1 MRDNKRPAA
10 FRGGPLHIR
19 TGNGDNRRL
28 EDIGMRRIMIWLG
41 WILLALVVLAIS
53 GLLLADHL
61 TPRATGTPSSALPL
75 QPAQTA
81 IDRELAPWLA
91 EHPGQTG
98 ATLLPNGLDAFAVR
112 ATSARLAGRSLD
124 LQYYMWHDDL
134 VGRLLARE
142 IHAAAERGVRVRL
155 LLDDINTKGL
165 DPALLALDAHP
176 NIEVRLYNPFRNRH
190 GLWRLLEMVQ
200 RFFSINHRM
209 HNKAWIV
216 DGRLAV
222 VGGRNI
228 GNEYFD
234 ASERVNF
241 RDLDMLLLGPAVGD
255 ASDVFDR
262 FWNSDAVV
270 PIHALNPQSPA
281 RLQALVQRIT
291 HEPEAAGAQV
301 YMQRLAAS
309 PSVQRLVNHELVL
322 HWSPNITVAS
332 DPPQK
337 RRGDDRQAWLQP
349 RLIAHLDEAR
359 AQVELISPYFVPGD
373 NGTRRLLELRH
384 DGLGVG
390 VVTNSLAAND
400 VPAVHSGYERYRPR
414 LLDGGVE
421 LFELRRNGPKVATS
435 LFGSSG
441 ASLHTKAF
449 VIDNRRGFVGSF
461 NLDPRSANLNTE
473 MGVLFDDPALGH
485 DLHQEYLRLASPT
498 LSYRV
503 QRGKNGKMQWLD
515 GATQPPQVLDHEPEA
530 GWWLRSITRVMSWLP
545 IESQL

>member
-1 MRDNKRPAA
+1 
-10 FRGGPLHIR
+10 
-19 TGNGDNRRL
+19 
-28 EDIGMRRIMIWLG
+28 MRRIMIWLG
-41 WILLALVVLAIS
+41 WTVFALAVLALS

-61 TPRATGTPSSALPL
+61 TPRATGMPSSALPL
-75 QPAQTA
+75 QPAQTT

-98 ATLLPNGLDAFAVR
+98 ATLLPDGLDAFAVR

-124 LQYYMWHDDL
+124 LQYYMWHNDL

-142 IHAAAERGVRVRL
+142 VHAAAERGVRVRL

-176 NIEVRLYNPFRNRH
+176 NIEVRLYNPFRNRS

-228 GNEYFD
+228 GSEYFD

-255 ASDVFDR
+255 ASQVFDN
-262 FWNSDAVV
+262 FWNSSAAV
-270 PIHALNPQSPA
+270 PISALNPQTPE
-281 RLQALVQRIT
+281 RLQALVTRLAD
-291 HEPEAAGAQV
+291 EPENPGAQM
-301 YMQRLAAS
+301 YLQRVAAS
-309 PSVQRLVNHELVL
+309 PSVQRLVNHELTL
-322 HWSPNITVAS
+322 HWSANIVVAS
-332 DPPQK
+332 DPPLK
-337 RRGDDRQAWLQP
+337 HRNADRSDWLQS
-349 RLIAHLDEAR
+349 RLMPHLDDTHDEAM
-359 AQVELISPYFVPGD
+359 LISPYFVPGT
-373 NGTRRLLELRH
+373 NGARHLLDLTEAGVR
-384 DGLGVG
+384 VG

-400 VPAVHSGYERYRPR
+400 VPAVHSGYERYRSR
-414 LLDGGVE
+414 LLDGKVE
-421 LFELRRNGPKVATS
+421 LFELRRRGPKVNAS

-449 VIDNRRGFVGSF
+449 VIDSRRGFVGSF

-473 MGVLFDDPALGH
+473 MGVLFDDPGLGH
-485 DLHQEYLRLASPT
+485 DLREEYLRLASPE
-498 LSYRV
+498 LSYQL
-503 QRGKNGKMQWLD
+503 QRGKNGQMQWLD
-515 GATQPPQVLDHEPEA
+515 RSTQPPQVLTHEPEA